1 MRFAVPIQHR
11 GLCIAA
17 KREVDRLTFDVDVIE
32 GDVTGGDGRASLFID
47 RFGFGGFHAGFGRM
61 GYGRAGVGR
70 VGIWNRP
77 YVARGARYR
86 GAAVGAAGAAAVGDS
101 RSGAL
106 LRRSVRVVSLS
117 AVLY

>member
-1 MRFAVPIQHR
+1 VRFAVPIQHR

-61 GYGRAGVGR
+61 GYDCAG

-77 YVARGARYR
+77 YVARGAWYR
-86 GAAVGAAGAAAVGDS
+86 GAAVGAAAVGAAAVGDS
-101 RSGAL
+101 GYYGAPCG
-106 LRRSVRVVSLS
+106 
-117 AVLY
+117 